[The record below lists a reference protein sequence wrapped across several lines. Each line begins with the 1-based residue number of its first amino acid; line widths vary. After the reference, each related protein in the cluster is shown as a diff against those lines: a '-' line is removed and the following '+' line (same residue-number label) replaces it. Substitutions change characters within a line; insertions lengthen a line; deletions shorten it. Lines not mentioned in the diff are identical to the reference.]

1 MTELAAQLGDAA
13 TEILGNALRLY
24 SDAKL
29 LFENGRFASCASQFR
44 SW

>member
-1 MTELAAQLGDAA
+1 MTERGAQHGDAA

-29 LFENGRFASCASQFR
+29 LLENGRFASCASP
-44 SW
+44 

>member
-1 MTELAAQLGDAA
+1 MTERGAQHGDAA

-29 LFENGRFASCASQFR
+29 LFENERFAS
-44 SW
+44 